1 MCGLIGVAS
10 KVYISNRNWLNAG
23 RDMMAHRGPDDFG
36 AWWSSDGRV
45 GLGHRRL
52 SIIDLSGGGHQPM
65 HFSSESLTIVF
76 NGEIYNFQELR
87 TQLIH
92 KGYCFKS
99 NSDTEVILAAYQ
111 NWGIECLS
119 YLRGMFA
126 IALYDAKK
134 QKVFLARDRAGEK
147 PIFYHLNNNIL
158 RFSSELKGLMADRSL
173 SRTINQDA
181 LRLYLTL
188 GYIPGGNCIL
198 EGFNKLPPAHVLEFD
213 LLAGTAKIRQYWC
226 LPQINLN
233 TSISDLDEVALL
245 DELEG
250 LLESSV
256 REQLVADVPVGI
268 LLSGGVDSSLVTAM
282 AARSSNKVQT
292 FTIGFPGHSNHNEI
306 NHARLIS
313 KFFGTTHTE
322 LTIEQNSIDV
332 LPLLARQFDEPVA
345 DSSMIPTF
353 LVSQLVKSHCKVVLG
368 GDGGD
373 ELFGGYNHYSR
384 IVWLQKYLKW
394 VPQHLTRTLSY
405 LAECI
410 LPIGFRG
417 RNWVQNMEVDL
428 RFDVPLVG
436 TFFNSNHIDYLL
448 PQLHTKFGILKHGF
462 KVREQEIGMDLI
474 QRATRSDFRNYLVED
489 ILVKV
494 DRASMLN

>member
-1 MCGLIGVAS
+1 
-10 KVYISNRNWLNAG
+10 
-23 RDMMAHRGPDDFG
+23 
-36 AWWSSDGRV
+36 
-45 GLGHRRL
+45 
-52 SIIDLSGGGHQPM
+52 
-65 HFSSESLTIVF
+65 
-76 NGEIYNFQELR
+76 
-87 TQLIH
+87 
-92 KGYCFKS
+92 
-99 NSDTEVILAAYQ
+99 
-111 NWGIECLS
+111 
-119 YLRGMFA
+119 
-126 IALYDAKK
+126 
-134 QKVFLARDRAGEK
+134 
-147 PIFYHLNNNIL
+147 
-158 RFSSELKGLMADRSL
+158 
-173 SRTINQDA
+173 
-181 LRLYLTL
+181 LTL

-256 REQLVADVPVGI
+256 REQLVADVTVGI

-436 TFFNSNHIDYLL
+436 TFFNSNYIDYLL

-494 DRASMLN
+494 DRASMLNSLEVRSPLLDCRLIEFAFGKVPSRLKANNNQKKILLKRLTSKVLPPDFDKNRKQGFSVPLASWLKAGSYRELFQDTLLSPNSIFDKKIIEKLLKYQDMGCNNSERLFSLVLFELWRNEYGVTL